1 MKSESFLTLDNNG
14 TTTLKAQKGS
24 KDTVKIVHVTSVL
37 QLQGRTW
44 KALGF
49 NQKYLNLF
57 SEDEQRS

>member
-37 QLQGRTW
+37 QLQGQ
-44 KALGF
+44 KSLGF
-49 NQKYLNLF
+49 HQKYLNLF